1 MVGLDEMQL
10 HDLVFA
16 AQAHDV
22 GKIVVAERILV
33 KSGALTF
40 DEYHELKD
48 HPLVGEKI
56 VRMVPCSDRIQRA
69 IRHHQERF
77 DGTGYPDAR
86 RGDEIPVAARIIGL
100 CEAYVNMIS
109 ERPYADAKSPGE
121 AIAEIERESGTH
133 FDPELVRMLVQQL
146 RAVRETQTAA
156 TTR

>member
-1 MVGLDEMQL
+1 
-10 HDLVFA
+10 
-16 AQAHDV
+16 
-22 GKIVVAERILV
+22 
-33 KSGALTF
+33 
-40 DEYHELKD
+40 
-48 HPLVGEKI
+48 
-56 VRMVPCSDRIQRA
+56 MVPCSDRIQRA

-77 DGTGYPDAR
+77 DGTGYPDGR